1 MYFVINK
8 SVDGQYYFLLKSEN
22 GQVVAQSETYLLKSS
37 AEKTIQ
43 SIKENVDMKTYVI
56 DSEKL

>member
-1 MYFVINK
+1 MYFVIRK
-8 SVDGQYYFLLKSEN
+8 SIDDQYYFLLKSES

-43 SIKENVDMKTYVI
+43 SIKENVDTGTYVI

>member
-1 MYFVINK
+1 MYFVIRK
-8 SVDGQYYFLLKSEN
+8 SIDDQYYFLLKSEN

-43 SIKENVDMKTYVI
+43 SIKENVDTGTYVI
-56 DSEKL
+56 GSENL

>member
-1 MYFVINK
+1 MYFVIRK
-8 SVDGQYYFLLKSEN
+8 SIDDQYYFLLKSEN

-43 SIKENVDMKTYVI
+43 SIKENVDTGTYVI

>member
-1 MYFVINK
+1 MYFVIRK
-8 SVDGQYYFLLKSEN
+8 SIDDQYYFLLKSEN

-43 SIKENVDMKTYVI
+43 SIKENVDTGTYVI
-56 DSEKL
+56 DSENL